1 MTEFFDLRSVNNASK
16 SELTAAFNR
25 VLESGWYVLGKEVN
39 KFESEFA
46 NYCEVGNCIGVGNCL
61 DALQFI
67 LQGFGIGSGD
77 EVIVPSNTYIA
88 TWLAASNIGAIPVP
102 VEPKIETYN
111 IDPSRIQDS
120 ITSRTKAIIVVHLY
134 GQPCNMDPVNEI
146 AEKFGLKVIEDSAQ
160 AHGARYKGRR
170 VGGLGDASGFSFYP
184 SKNLGALGDGGA
196 VTTNDQELTNK
207 INLLRNY
214 GSKAKYKN
222 EVKGFNSR
230 LDELQAA
237 FLSEKLK
244 VLDQQNEQR
253 RKIASIYIERLA
265 YFEEITLPVIPDWAE
280 PVWHQFII
288 RHQKRDDL
296 INKLRIAGIG
306 TMIHYPIPPHLQL
319 AYKEMGKKKGDYPI
333 SEIIHKEVLSLP
345 ITPGISL
352 LELETIIDHIKA
364 CMSY

>member
-1 MTEFFDLRSVNNASK
+1 MTEFFDLKSVNNASK

-25 VLESGWYVLGKEVN
+25 VLESGWYVLGNEVN
-39 KFESEFA
+39 RFESEFA
-46 NYCEVGNCIGVGNCL
+46 NYCEVRNCIGVGNCL

-67 LQGFGIGSGD
+67 LQGLGIGDGD

-88 TWLAASNIGAIPVP
+88 TWLAVSNVGAIPVP
-102 VEPKIETYN
+102 VEPRIETYN

-134 GQPCNMDPVNEI
+134 GQPCDMDPINEI
-146 AEKFGLKVIEDSAQ
+146 ADSFRLKVIEDSAQ
-160 AHGARYKGRR
+160 AHGAKYKGKR

-196 VTTNDQELTNK
+196 VTTNDQELSIK
-207 INLLRNY
+207 VNLLRNY
-214 GSKAKYKN
+214 GSKTKYQN

-237 FLSEKLK
+237 FLIEKLK
-244 VLDQQNEQR
+244 VLDKQNEKR
-253 RKIASIYIERLA
+253 RKIASIYLERLA
-265 YFEEITLPVIPDWAE
+265 YFEGIKLPIIPDWTE

-288 RHQKRDDL
+288 RHKNRDDL
-296 INKLRIAGIG
+296 INNLRKAGIG

-345 ITPGISL
+345 ISPEISL
-352 LELETIIDHIKA
+352 LEVEAVIDA
-364 CMSY
+364 LTAYLS

>member
-1 MTEFFDLRSVNNASK
+1 MNEFFDLRSVNDASK
-16 SELTAAFNR
+16 SELTTAFNR
-25 VLESGWYVLGKEVN
+25 VLESGWYVLGNEVN
-39 KFESEFA
+39 RFESEFA
-46 NYCEVGNCIGVGNCL
+46 NFCEVENCVGVGNCL

-88 TWLAASNIGAIPVP
+88 TWLAVSNVGAIPVP
-102 VEPKIETYN
+102 VEPRIETYN

-134 GQPCNMDPVNEI
+134 GQPCDMDAVNEI
-146 AEKFGLKVIEDSAQ
+146 GEKFGLKVIEDSAQ

-170 VGGLGDASGFSFYP
+170 VGGLGNASGFSFYP

-196 VTTNDQELTNK
+196 VTTNNPALANK

-214 GSKAKYKN
+214 GSKTKYQN

-237 FLSEKLK
+237 FLIEKLK
-244 VLDQQNEQR
+244 VLDKQNEER
-253 RKIASIYIERLA
+253 RKIASIYLEHLA
-265 YFEEITLPVIPDWAE
+265 YFEEIVLPVIPDWAE
-280 PVWHQFII
+280 PVWHQFVI
-288 RHQKRDDL
+288 RHHKRNDL
-296 INKLRIAGIG
+296 INNLKKAGIG

-333 SEIIHKEVLSLP
+333 SELIHKEVLSLP

-352 LELETIIDHIKA
+352 LEIESVIDALTA
-364 CMSY
+364 CLS

>member
-25 VLESGWYVLGKEVN
+25 VLESGWYVLGNEVN
-39 KFESEFA
+39 RFESEFA
-46 NYCEVGNCIGVGNCL
+46 NYCEVGNCIAVGNCL

-67 LQGFGIGSGD
+67 LQGLGIGGGD

-88 TWLAASNIGAIPVP
+88 TWLAVSNVGAIPVP
-102 VEPKIETYN
+102 VEPRIETYN

-134 GQPCNMDPVNEI
+134 GQPCDMDPINEI
-146 AEKFGLKVIEDSAQ
+146 ADSFRLKVIEDSAQ
-160 AHGARYKGRR
+160 AHGAKYKGKR

-196 VTTNDQELTNK
+196 VTTNDPELSIK
-207 INLLRNY
+207 VNLLRNY
-214 GSKAKYKN
+214 GSKTKYQN

-237 FLSEKLK
+237 FLIEKLK
-244 VLDQQNEQR
+244 VLDLQNEQR
-253 RKIASIYIERLA
+253 RKIASIYLERLA
-265 YFEEITLPVIPDWAE
+265 FFEEITLPVIPDWAE
-280 PVWHQFII
+280 TVWHQFII
-288 RHQKRDDL
+288 RHQKRDDF
-296 INKLRIAGIG
+296 INKLSKAGIG
-306 TMIHYPIPPHLQL
+306 TMVHYPIPPHLQL

-333 SEIIHKEVLSLP
+333 SEKIHKEVLSLP

-352 LELETIIDHIKA
+352 LEVEAVIAALTA
-364 CMSY
+364 CLS

>member
-25 VLESGWYVLGKEVN
+25 VLESGWYVLGNEVN
-39 KFESEFA
+39 RFESEFA
-46 NYCEVGNCIGVGNCL
+46 NYCEVGNCIAVGNCL

-67 LQGFGIGSGD
+67 LQGLGIGGGD

-88 TWLAASNIGAIPVP
+88 TWLAVSNVGAIPVP
-102 VEPKIETYN
+102 VEPRIETYN

-134 GQPCNMDPVNEI
+134 GQPCDMDPINEI
-146 AEKFGLKVIEDSAQ
+146 ADSFRLKVIEDSAQ
-160 AHGARYKGRR
+160 AHGAKYKGKR

-196 VTTNDQELTNK
+196 VTTNDPELSIK
-207 INLLRNY
+207 VNLLRNY
-214 GSKAKYKN
+214 GSKTKYQN

-237 FLSEKLK
+237 FLIEKLK
-244 VLDQQNEQR
+244 VLDLQNEQR
-253 RKIASIYIERLA
+253 RKIASIYLERLA
-265 YFEEITLPVIPDWAE
+265 FFEEITLPVIPDWAE
-280 PVWHQFII
+280 TVWHQFII
-288 RHQKRDDL
+288 RNQKRDDL
-296 INKLRIAGIG
+296 INKLSKAGIG
-306 TMIHYPIPPHLQL
+306 TMVHYPIPPHLQL
-319 AYKEMGKKKGDYPI
+319 AYKDMGKKKGDYPI
-333 SEIIHKEVLSLP
+333 SEKIHKEVLSLP

-352 LELETIIDHIKA
+352 LEVEAVIDALTA
-364 CMSY
+364 CLS

>member
-1 MTEFFDLRSVNNASK
+1 
-16 SELTAAFNR
+16 
-25 VLESGWYVLGKEVN
+25 
-39 KFESEFA
+39 
-46 NYCEVGNCIGVGNCL
+46 
-61 DALQFI
+61 
-67 LQGFGIGSGD
+67 
-77 EVIVPSNTYIA
+77 
-88 TWLAASNIGAIPVP
+88 
-102 VEPKIETYN
+102 
-111 IDPSRIQDS
+111 
-120 ITSRTKAIIVVHLY
+120 
-134 GQPCNMDPVNEI
+134 MDPINEI
-146 AEKFGLKVIEDSAQ
+146 ADSFRLKVIEDSAQ
-160 AHGARYKGRR
+160 AHGAKYKGKR

-196 VTTNDQELTNK
+196 VTTNDPELSIK
-207 INLLRNY
+207 VNLLRNY
-214 GSKAKYKN
+214 GSKTKYQN

-237 FLSEKLK
+237 FLIEKLK
-244 VLDQQNEQR
+244 VLDLQNEQR
-253 RKIASIYIERLA
+253 RKIASIYLERLA

-296 INKLRIAGIG
+296 INKLSKAGIG

-352 LELETIIDHIKA
+352 LEVETIIDHIKA

>member
-1 MTEFFDLRSVNNASK
+1 
-16 SELTAAFNR
+16 
-25 VLESGWYVLGKEVN
+25 LESGWYILGTEVN

-46 NYCEVGNCIGVGNCL
+46 NFCEVRNCVGVGNCL

-67 LQGFGIGSGD
+67 LRSIGIGTGD

-88 TWLAASNIGAIPVP
+88 TWLAVSNVGATPVP
-102 VEPKIETYN
+102 VEPLIDTYN
-111 IDPSRIQDS
+111 IDPSKIQDS

-134 GQPCNMDPVNEI
+134 GQPCDIDPINEI
-146 AEKFGLKVIEDSAQ
+146 ADRFGLKVIEDAAQ
-160 AHGARYKGRR
+160 AHGAKYKGNR
-170 VGGLGDASGFSFYP
+170 VGGLGYASGFSFYP

-196 VTTNDQELTNK
+196 VTTNDPDLSIK

-214 GSKAKYKN
+214 GSKTKYQN

-237 FLSEKLK
+237 FLIEKLK
-244 VLDQQNEQR
+244 ILDEQNEKR

-265 YFEEITLPVIPDWAE
+265 CFEGIILPVIPDWAE

-288 RHQKRDDL
+288 RHKKRDDL
-296 INKLRIAGIG
+296 IKNLKNSGIG

-345 ITPGISL
+345 ISPEISL
-352 LELETIIDHIKA
+352 LEIEAVLEALKA
-364 CMSY
+364 YL

>member
-1 MTEFFDLRSVNNASK
+1 MNEFFDLRSVNDVSK

-25 VLESGWYVLGKEVN
+25 VLESGWYVLGNEVN
-39 KFESEFA
+39 RFESEFA
-46 NYCEVGNCIGVGNCL
+46 NFCEVENCIGVGNCL

-88 TWLAASNIGAIPVP
+88 TWLAVSNVGAIPVP
-102 VEPKIETYN
+102 VEPRIETYN

-134 GQPCNMDPVNEI
+134 GLPCDMDAVNEI
-146 AEKFGLKVIEDSAQ
+146 GEKFGLKVIEDSAQ

-170 VGGLGDASGFSFYP
+170 VGGLGNASGFSFYP

-196 VTTNDQELTNK
+196 VTTNNPALANK

-214 GSKAKYKN
+214 GSKTKYQN

-237 FLSEKLK
+237 FLIEKLK
-244 VLDQQNEQR
+244 VLDKQNEER
-253 RKIASIYIERLA
+253 RKIASIYLEHLA

-280 PVWHQFII
+280 PVWHQFVI
-288 RHQKRDDL
+288 RHHKRNEL
-296 INKLRIAGIG
+296 INNLKKAGIG

-333 SEIIHKEVLSLP
+333 SELIHKEVLSLP

-352 LELETIIDHIKA
+352 LEIESVIDA
-364 CMSY
+364 LTTSLS

>member
-1 MTEFFDLRSVNNASK
+1 MNEFFDLRSVNDASK
-16 SELTAAFNR
+16 SELTTAFNR
-25 VLESGWYVLGKEVN
+25 VLESGWYVLGNEVN
-39 KFESEFA
+39 RFESEFA
-46 NYCEVGNCIGVGNCL
+46 NFCEVENCVGVGNCL

-88 TWLAASNIGAIPVP
+88 TWLAVSNVGAIPVP
-102 VEPKIETYN
+102 VEPRIETYN

-134 GQPCNMDPVNEI
+134 GQPCDMDAVNEI
-146 AEKFGLKVIEDSAQ
+146 GEKFGLKVIEDSAQ

-170 VGGLGDASGFSFYP
+170 VGGLGNASGFSFYP

-196 VTTNDQELTNK
+196 VTTNNPALANK

-214 GSKAKYKN
+214 GSKTKYQN

-237 FLSEKLK
+237 FLIEKLK
-244 VLDQQNEQR
+244 VLDKQNEER
-253 RKIASIYIERLA
+253 RKIASIYLEHLA
-265 YFEEITLPVIPDWAE
+265 YFEEIALPVIPDWAE
-280 PVWHQFII
+280 PVWHQFVI
-288 RHQKRDDL
+288 RHHKRNDL
-296 INKLRIAGIG
+296 INNLKKAGIG

-333 SEIIHKEVLSLP
+333 SELIHKEVLSLP

-352 LELETIIDHIKA
+352 LEIESVIDALTA
-364 CMSY
+364 CLS

>member
-1 MTEFFDLRSVNNASK
+1 MTEFFDLKSVNNASK

-25 VLESGWYVLGKEVN
+25 VLESGWYVLGNEVN
-39 KFESEFA
+39 RFESEFA
-46 NYCEVGNCIGVGNCL
+46 NYCEVRNCIGVGNCL

-67 LQGFGIGSGD
+67 LQGLGIGGGD

-88 TWLAASNIGAIPVP
+88 TWLAVSNVGAIPVP
-102 VEPKIETYN
+102 VEPRIETYN

-134 GQPCNMDPVNEI
+134 GQPCDMDPINEI
-146 AEKFGLKVIEDSAQ
+146 ADSFRLKVIEDSAQ
-160 AHGARYKGRR
+160 AHGAKYKGKR

-196 VTTNDQELTNK
+196 VTTNDPELTIK
-207 INLLRNY
+207 VNLLRNY
-214 GSKAKYKN
+214 GSKTKYQN

-237 FLSEKLK
+237 FLIEKLK
-244 VLDQQNEQR
+244 VLDKQNEER
-253 RKIASIYIERLA
+253 RKIASIYLEHLA

-280 PVWHQFII
+280 PVWHQFVI
-288 RHQKRDDL
+288 RHHKRNDL
-296 INKLRIAGIG
+296 INNLKKAGIG

-333 SEIIHKEVLSLP
+333 SELIHKEVLSLP

-352 LELETIIDHIKA
+352 LEIESVIDA
-364 CMSY
+364 LTTSLS

>member
-1 MTEFFDLRSVNNASK
+1 MTEFYNIRSVNNVCK
-16 SELTAAFNR
+16 SELNSAFQR
-25 VLESGWYVLGKEVN
+25 VLESGWYILGTEVN

-46 NYCEVGNCIGVGNCL
+46 NFCEVRNCVGVGNCL

-67 LQGFGIGSGD
+67 LRSIGIGTGD

-88 TWLAASNIGAIPVP
+88 TWLAVSNVGATPVP
-102 VEPKIETYN
+102 VEPLIDTYN
-111 IDPSRIQDS
+111 IDPSKIQDS

-134 GQPCNMDPVNEI
+134 GQPCDIDPINEI
-146 AEKFGLKVIEDSAQ
+146 AYRFGLKVIEDAAQ
-160 AHGARYKGRR
+160 AHGAKYKGNR
-170 VGGLGDASGFSFYP
+170 VGGLGYASGFSFYP

-196 VTTNDQELTNK
+196 VTTNDPDLSIK

-214 GSKAKYKN
+214 GSKTKYQN

-237 FLSEKLK
+237 FLIEKLK
-244 VLDQQNEQR
+244 ILDEQNEKR

-265 YFEEITLPVIPDWAE
+265 CFEGIILPVIPDWAE

-288 RHQKRDDL
+288 RHKKRDDL
-296 INKLRIAGIG
+296 IKNLKNSGIG

-345 ITPGISL
+345 ISPEISL
-352 LELETIIDHIKA
+352 LEIEAVLEALKA
-364 CMSY
+364 YL

>member
-1 MTEFFDLRSVNNASK
+1 MTEFFDLKSVNNASK

-25 VLESGWYVLGKEVN
+25 VLESGWYVLGNEVN
-39 KFESEFA
+39 RFESEFA
-46 NYCEVGNCIGVGNCL
+46 NYCEVGNCIAVGNCL

-67 LQGFGIGSGD
+67 LQGLGIGGGD

-88 TWLAASNIGAIPVP
+88 TWLAVSNVGAIPVP
-102 VEPKIETYN
+102 VEPRIETYN

-134 GQPCNMDPVNEI
+134 GQPCDMDPINEI
-146 AEKFGLKVIEDSAQ
+146 ADSFRLKVIEDSAQ
-160 AHGARYKGRR
+160 AHGAKYKGKR

-196 VTTNDQELTNK
+196 VTTNDPELSIK
-207 INLLRNY
+207 VNLLRNY
-214 GSKAKYKN
+214 GSKTKYQN

-237 FLSEKLK
+237 FLIEKLK
-244 VLDQQNEQR
+244 VLDLQNEQR
-253 RKIASIYIERLA
+253 RKIASIYLERLA
-265 YFEEITLPVIPDWAE
+265 IFEEITLPVIPDWAE
-280 PVWHQFII
+280 TVWHQFII
-288 RHQKRDDL
+288 RHQMRDDL
-296 INKLRIAGIG
+296 INKLSTAGIG
-306 TMIHYPIPPHLQL
+306 TMVHYPIPPHLQL

-333 SEIIHKEVLSLP
+333 SEKIHKEVLSLP

-352 LELETIIDHIKA
+352 LEVEAVIDALTA
-364 CMSY
+364 CLS

>member
-25 VLESGWYVLGKEVN
+25 VLESGWYVLGNEVN
-39 KFESEFA
+39 RFESEFA
-46 NYCEVGNCIGVGNCL
+46 NYCEVENCIGVGNCL

-88 TWLAASNIGAIPVP
+88 TWLAVSNVGATPVP
-102 VEPKIETYN
+102 VEPRIETYN

-134 GQPCNMDPVNEI
+134 GQPCDMDPINEI
-146 AEKFGLKVIEDSAQ
+146 ADSFRLKVIEDSAQ
-160 AHGARYKGRR
+160 AHGAKYKGKR

-196 VTTNDQELTNK
+196 VTTNDQELSIK
-207 INLLRNY
+207 VNLLRNY
-214 GSKAKYKN
+214 GSKTKYQN

-237 FLSEKLK
+237 FLIEKLK
-244 VLDQQNEQR
+244 VLDKQNEKR
-253 RKIASIYIERLA
+253 RKIASIYLERLA
-265 YFEEITLPVIPDWAE
+265 CFEGIKLPIIPDSAE

-288 RHQKRDDL
+288 RHKNRDDL
-296 INKLRIAGIG
+296 INNLRKAGIG

-345 ITPGISL
+345 ISPEISL
-352 LELETIIDHIKA
+352 LEVEAVIDA
-364 CMSY
+364 LTAYLS

>member
-1 MTEFFDLRSVNNASK
+1 MNEFFDLRSVNDASK

-25 VLESGWYVLGKEVN
+25 VLESGWYVLGNEVN
-39 KFESEFA
+39 RFESEFA
-46 NYCEVGNCIGVGNCL
+46 NFCEVENCVGVGNCL

-88 TWLAASNIGAIPVP
+88 TWLAVSNVGATPVP
-102 VEPKIETYN
+102 VEPRIETYN

-134 GQPCNMDPVNEI
+134 GQPCNMDAVNEI
-146 AEKFGLKVIEDSAQ
+146 GEKFGLKVIEDSAQ

-170 VGGLGDASGFSFYP
+170 VGGLGNASGFSFYP

-196 VTTNDQELTNK
+196 VTTNNPALANK

-214 GSKAKYKN
+214 GSKTKYQN

-237 FLSEKLK
+237 FLIEKLK
-244 VLDQQNEQR
+244 VLDKQNEER
-253 RKIASIYIERLA
+253 RKIASIYLEHLA
-265 YFEEITLPVIPDWAE
+265 YFEEIALPVIPDWAE
-280 PVWHQFII
+280 PVWHQFVI
-288 RHQKRDDL
+288 RHHKRNDL
-296 INKLRIAGIG
+296 INNLKKAGIG

-333 SEIIHKEVLSLP
+333 SELIHKEVLSLP

-352 LELETIIDHIKA
+352 LEIESVIDALTA
-364 CMSY
+364 CLP

>member
-1 MTEFFDLRSVNNASK
+1 
-16 SELTAAFNR
+16 
-25 VLESGWYVLGKEVN
+25 
-39 KFESEFA
+39 
-46 NYCEVGNCIGVGNCL
+46 
-61 DALQFI
+61 LQFI

-88 TWLAASNIGAIPVP
+88 TWLAVSNVGATPVP
-102 VEPKIETYN
+102 VEPRIETYN

-134 GQPCNMDPVNEI
+134 GQPCNMDAVNEI

-170 VGGLGDASGFSFYP
+170 VGGLGNASGFSFYP

-196 VTTNDQELTNK
+196 VTTNNPTLANK

-214 GSKAKYKN
+214 GSKTKYQN

-237 FLSEKLK
+237 FLIEKLK
-244 VLDQQNEQR
+244 VLDKQNEER
-253 RKIASIYIERLA
+253 RKIASIYLEHLA

-280 PVWHQFII
+280 PVWHQFVI
-288 RHQKRDDL
+288 RHHKRNDL
-296 INKLRIAGIG
+296 INNLKKAGIG

-333 SEIIHKEVLSLP
+333 SELIHKEVLSLP

-352 LELETIIDHIKA
+352 LEIESVIDALKA
-364 CMSY
+364 CLS

>member
-1 MTEFFDLRSVNNASK
+1 MTEFYNLRSVNNASK

-25 VLESGWYVLGKEVN
+25 VLESGWYVLGNEVN
-39 KFESEFA
+39 RFESEFA
-46 NYCEVGNCIGVGNCL
+46 NYCEVRNCIGVGNCL

-67 LQGFGIGSGD
+67 LQGLGIGGGD

-88 TWLAASNIGAIPVP
+88 TWLAVSNVGAIPVP
-102 VEPKIETYN
+102 VEPRIETYN

-134 GQPCNMDPVNEI
+134 GQPCDMDPINEI
-146 AEKFGLKVIEDSAQ
+146 ADSFRLKVIEDSAQ
-160 AHGARYKGRR
+160 AHGAKYKGKR

-196 VTTNDQELTNK
+196 VTTNDPELSIK
-207 INLLRNY
+207 VNLLRNY
-214 GSKAKYKN
+214 GSKTKYQN

-237 FLSEKLK
+237 FLIEKLK
-244 VLDQQNEQR
+244 VLDLQNEQR
-253 RKIASIYIERLA
+253 RKIASIYLERLA
-265 YFEEITLPVIPDWAE
+265 FFEEITLPVIPDWAE
-280 PVWHQFII
+280 TVWHQFII

-296 INKLRIAGIG
+296 INKLSKAGIG
-306 TMIHYPIPPHLQL
+306 TMVHYPIPPHLQL

-333 SEIIHKEVLSLP
+333 SEKIHKEVLSLP

-352 LELETIIDHIKA
+352 LEVEAVIDALTA
-364 CMSY
+364 CLS

>member
-1 MTEFFDLRSVNNASK
+1 
-16 SELTAAFNR
+16 
-25 VLESGWYVLGKEVN
+25 LESGWYILGTEVN

-46 NYCEVGNCIGVGNCL
+46 NFCEVRNCVGVGNCL

-67 LQGFGIGSGD
+67 LRSIGIGTGD

-88 TWLAASNIGAIPVP
+88 TWLAVSNVGATPVP
-102 VEPKIETYN
+102 VEPLIETYN
-111 IDPSRIQDS
+111 IDPSKIQDS

-134 GQPCNMDPVNEI
+134 GQPCDIDPINEI
-146 AEKFGLKVIEDSAQ
+146 AYRFGLKVIEDAAQ
-160 AHGARYKGRR
+160 AHGAKYKGNR
-170 VGGLGDASGFSFYP
+170 VGGLGYASGFSFYP

-196 VTTNDQELTNK
+196 VTTNDPDLSIK

-214 GSKAKYKN
+214 GSKTKYQN

-237 FLSEKLK
+237 FLIEKLK
-244 VLDQQNEQR
+244 ILDEQNEKR

-265 YFEEITLPVIPDWAE
+265 CFEGIILPVIPDWAE

-288 RHQKRDDL
+288 RHKKRDDL
-296 INKLRIAGIG
+296 IKNLKNSGIG

-345 ITPGISL
+345 ISPEISL
-352 LELETIIDHIKA
+352 LEIEAVLEALKA
-364 CMSY
+364 YL

>member
-1 MTEFFDLRSVNNASK
+1 MNEFFDLRSVNDASK

-25 VLESGWYVLGKEVN
+25 VLESGWYVLGNEVN
-39 KFESEFA
+39 RFESEFA
-46 NYCEVGNCIGVGNCL
+46 NFCEVENCVGVGNCL

-88 TWLAASNIGAIPVP
+88 TWLAVSNVGAIPVP
-102 VEPKIETYN
+102 VEPRIETYN

-134 GQPCNMDPVNEI
+134 GQPCNMDAVNDI

-170 VGGLGDASGFSFYP
+170 VGGLGNASGFSFYP

-196 VTTNDQELTNK
+196 VTTNNPTLANK

-214 GSKAKYKN
+214 GSKTKYQN

-237 FLSEKLK
+237 FLIEKLK
-244 VLDQQNEQR
+244 VLDKQNEER
-253 RKIASIYIERLA
+253 RKIASIYLEHLA

-280 PVWHQFII
+280 PVWHQFVI
-288 RHQKRDDL
+288 RHHKRNEL
-296 INKLRIAGIG
+296 INNLKKAGIG

-333 SEIIHKEVLSLP
+333 SELIHKEVLSLP

-352 LELETIIDHIKA
+352 LEIESVIDA
-364 CMSY
+364 LTTSLS

>member
-1 MTEFFDLRSVNNASK
+1 MTEFFDLRSVNDASK

-25 VLESGWYVLGKEVN
+25 VLESGWYVLGNEVN
-39 KFESEFA
+39 RFESEFA
-46 NYCEVGNCIGVGNCL
+46 NYCEVGNCIAVGNCL

-67 LQGFGIGSGD
+67 LQGLGIGGGD

-88 TWLAASNIGAIPVP
+88 TWLAVSNVGAIPVP
-102 VEPKIETYN
+102 VEPRIETYN

-134 GQPCNMDPVNEI
+134 GQPCDMDPINEI
-146 AEKFGLKVIEDSAQ
+146 ADSFRLKVIEDSAQ
-160 AHGARYKGRR
+160 AHGAKYKGKR

-196 VTTNDQELTNK
+196 VTTNDPELSIK
-207 INLLRNY
+207 VNLLRNY
-214 GSKAKYKN
+214 GSKTKYQN

-237 FLSEKLK
+237 FLIEKLK
-244 VLDQQNEQR
+244 VLDKQNEKR
-253 RKIASIYIERLA
+253 RKIAGIYLERLA
-265 YFEEITLPVIPDWAE
+265 CFEGIKLPIIPDSAE

-288 RHQKRDDL
+288 RHKNRDDL
-296 INKLRIAGIG
+296 INNLRKAGIG

-345 ITPGISL
+345 ISPEISL
-352 LELETIIDHIKA
+352 LEVEAVIDALTA
-364 CMSY
+364 CLS

>member
-1 MTEFFDLRSVNNASK
+1 MTEFFDLKSVNNASK

-25 VLESGWYVLGKEVN
+25 VLESGWYVLGNEVN
-39 KFESEFA
+39 RFESEFA
-46 NYCEVGNCIGVGNCL
+46 NYCEVRNCIGVGNCL

-67 LQGFGIGSGD
+67 LQGLGIGGGD

-88 TWLAASNIGAIPVP
+88 TWLAISNVGAIPVP
-102 VEPKIETYN
+102 VEPRIETYN

-134 GQPCNMDPVNEI
+134 GQPCDMDPINEI
-146 AEKFGLKVIEDSAQ
+146 ADSFRLKVIEDSAQ
-160 AHGARYKGRR
+160 AHGAKYKGKR

-196 VTTNDQELTNK
+196 VTTNDPELSIK
-207 INLLRNY
+207 VNLLRNY
-214 GSKAKYKN
+214 GSKTKYQN

-237 FLSEKLK
+237 FLIEKLK
-244 VLDQQNEQR
+244 VLDLQNEQR
-253 RKIASIYIERLA
+253 RKIASIYLERLA
-265 YFEEITLPVIPDWAE
+265 FFEEITLPVIPDWAE
-280 PVWHQFII
+280 TVWHQFII
-288 RHQKRDDL
+288 RHKNRDDL
-296 INKLRIAGIG
+296 INNLRKAGIG

-345 ITPGISL
+345 ISPEISL
-352 LELETIIDHIKA
+352 LEVEAVIDA
-364 CMSY
+364 LTAYLS

>member
-1 MTEFFDLRSVNNASK
+1 MNEFFDLRSVNDVSK

-25 VLESGWYVLGKEVN
+25 VLKSGWYVLGNEVN
-39 KFESEFA
+39 RFESEFA
-46 NYCEVGNCIGVGNCL
+46 DYCEVENCIGVGNCL

-88 TWLAASNIGAIPVP
+88 TWLAVSNVGAIPVP
-102 VEPKIETYN
+102 VEPRIETYN

-134 GQPCNMDPVNEI
+134 GQPCNMDAVNEI

-170 VGGLGDASGFSFYP
+170 VGGLGNASGFSFYP

-196 VTTNDQELTNK
+196 VTTNNPALANK

-214 GSKAKYKN
+214 GSKTKYQN

-237 FLSEKLK
+237 FLIEKLK
-244 VLDQQNEQR
+244 VLDKQNEER
-253 RKIASIYIERLA
+253 RKIASIYLEHLA
-265 YFEEITLPVIPDWAE
+265 FFEEITLPVIPDWAE
-280 PVWHQFII
+280 PVWHQFVI
-288 RHQKRDDL
+288 RHHKRNDL
-296 INKLRIAGIG
+296 INNLKKAGIS

-333 SEIIHKEVLSLP
+333 SELIHKEVLSLP

-352 LELETIIDHIKA
+352 LEIESVIDALKV
-364 CMSY
+364 CLS

>member
-25 VLESGWYVLGKEVN
+25 VLESGWYVLGNEVN
-39 KFESEFA
+39 RFESEFA
-46 NYCEVGNCIGVGNCL
+46 NYCEVENCIGVGNCL

-67 LQGFGIGSGD
+67 LQGFGIGGGD

-88 TWLAASNIGAIPVP
+88 TWLAVSNVGAIPVP
-102 VEPKIETYN
+102 VEPRIETYN

-170 VGGLGDASGFSFYP
+170 VGGLGNASGFSFYP

-196 VTTNDQELTNK
+196 VTTNDQVLANK

-214 GSKAKYKN
+214 GSKAKYQN

-237 FLSEKLK
+237 FLIEKLK
-244 VLDQQNEQR
+244 VLDLQNEQR
-253 RKIASIYIERLA
+253 RKIASIYLERLA

-296 INKLRIAGIG
+296 INNLRIAGIG

>member
-1 MTEFFDLRSVNNASK
+1 MNEFFDLRSVNDASK
-16 SELTAAFNR
+16 SELTTAFNR
-25 VLESGWYVLGKEVN
+25 VLESGWYVLGNEVN
-39 KFESEFA
+39 RFESEFA
-46 NYCEVGNCIGVGNCL
+46 NFCEVENCVGVGNCL

-88 TWLAASNIGAIPVP
+88 TWLAVSNVGAIPVP
-102 VEPKIETYN
+102 VEPRIETYN

-134 GQPCNMDPVNEI
+134 GQPCDMDTVNEI
-146 AEKFGLKVIEDSAQ
+146 GEKFGLKVIEDSAQ

-170 VGGLGDASGFSFYP
+170 VGGLGNASGFSFYP

-196 VTTNDQELTNK
+196 VTTNNPALANK

-214 GSKAKYKN
+214 GSKTKYQN

-237 FLSEKLK
+237 FLIEKLK
-244 VLDQQNEQR
+244 VLDKQNEER
-253 RKIASIYIERLA
+253 RKIASIYLEHLA
-265 YFEEITLPVIPDWAE
+265 YFEEIVLPVIPDWAE
-280 PVWHQFII
+280 PVWHQFVI
-288 RHQKRDDL
+288 RHHKRNDL
-296 INKLRIAGIG
+296 INNLKKAGIG

-333 SEIIHKEVLSLP
+333 SELIHKEVLSLP

-352 LELETIIDHIKA
+352 LEIESVIDALTA
-364 CMSY
+364 CLS

>member
-1 MTEFFDLRSVNNASK
+1 MNEFFDLISVNDASK

-25 VLESGWYVLGKEVN
+25 VLESGWYVLGNEVN
-39 KFESEFA
+39 RFESEFA
-46 NYCEVGNCIGVGNCL
+46 NFCEVENCVGVGNCL

-88 TWLAASNIGAIPVP
+88 TWLAVSNVGAIPVP
-102 VEPKIETYN
+102 VEPRIETYN

-134 GQPCNMDPVNEI
+134 GQPCDMDAVNEI
-146 AEKFGLKVIEDSAQ
+146 GEKFGLKVIEDSAQ

-170 VGGLGDASGFSFYP
+170 VGGLGNASGFSFYP

-196 VTTNDQELTNK
+196 VTTNNPALANK

-214 GSKAKYKN
+214 GSKTKYQN

-237 FLSEKLK
+237 FLIEKLK
-244 VLDQQNEQR
+244 VLDKQNEER
-253 RKIASIYIERLA
+253 RKIASIYLEHLA
-265 YFEEITLPVIPDWAE
+265 YFEEIALPVIPDWAE
-280 PVWHQFII
+280 PVWHQFVI
-288 RHQKRDDL
+288 RHHKRNDL
-296 INKLRIAGIG
+296 INNLKKAGIG

-333 SEIIHKEVLSLP
+333 SELIHKEVLSLP

-352 LELETIIDHIKA
+352 LEIESVIDALTA
-364 CMSY
+364 CLS

>member
-25 VLESGWYVLGKEVN
+25 VLESGWYVLGNEVN
-39 KFESEFA
+39 RFESEFA

-67 LQGFGIGSGD
+67 LQGLGIGGGD

-88 TWLAASNIGAIPVP
+88 TWLAVSNVGAIPVP
-102 VEPKIETYN
+102 VEPRIETYN

-134 GQPCNMDPVNEI
+134 GQPCDMDPINEI
-146 AEKFGLKVIEDSAQ
+146 ADSFRLKVIEDSAQ
-160 AHGARYKGRR
+160 AHGAKYKGKR

-196 VTTNDQELTNK
+196 VTTNDPELSIK
-207 INLLRNY
+207 VNLLRNY
-214 GSKAKYKN
+214 GSKTKYQN

-237 FLSEKLK
+237 FLIEKLK
-244 VLDQQNEQR
+244 VLDLQNEQR
-253 RKIASIYIERLA
+253 RKIASIYLERLA
-265 YFEEITLPVIPDWAE
+265 FFEEITLPVIPDWAE
-280 PVWHQFII
+280 TVWHQFII

-296 INKLRIAGIG
+296 INKLSKAGIG

-345 ITPGISL
+345 ISPEFSL
-352 LELETIIDHIKA
+352 SELEFVLEALKA
-364 CMSY
+364 YS

>member
-1 MTEFFDLRSVNNASK
+1 MTEFFDLRSVTNASK

-25 VLESGWYVLGKEVN
+25 VLESGWYVLGNEVD

-46 NYCEVGNCIGVGNCL
+46 NYCEVRNCIGVGNCL

-67 LQGFGIGSGD
+67 LQGFGIGVGD

-88 TWLAASNIGAIPVP
+88 TWLAVSNVGAIPVP
-102 VEPKIETYN
+102 VEPRIETYN

-134 GQPCNMDPVNEI
+134 GQPCDMDPINEI
-146 AEKFGLKVIEDSAQ
+146 ADSFRLKVIEDSAQ
-160 AHGARYKGRR
+160 AHGAKYKGKR

-196 VTTNDQELTNK
+196 VTTNDQELSIK
-207 INLLRNY
+207 VNLLRNY
-214 GSKAKYKN
+214 GSKTKCQN

-237 FLSEKLK
+237 FLIEKLK
-244 VLDQQNEQR
+244 VLDLQNEQR
-253 RKIASIYIERLA
+253 RKIASIYLERLA
-265 YFEEITLPVIPDWAE
+265 CFEGIKLPIIPDSAE

-288 RHQKRDDL
+288 RHKNRDDL
-296 INKLRIAGIG
+296 INNLRKAGIG

-345 ITPGISL
+345 ISPEISL
-352 LELETIIDHIKA
+352 LEVEAVIDALTA
-364 CMSY
+364 CLS

>member
-1 MTEFFDLRSVNNASK
+1 MNEFFDLRSVNDASK

-25 VLESGWYVLGKEVN
+25 VLESGWYVLGNEVN
-39 KFESEFA
+39 RFESEFA
-46 NYCEVGNCIGVGNCL
+46 NFCEVENCVGVGNCL

-67 LQGFGIGSGD
+67 LQGLGIGDGD

-88 TWLAASNIGAIPVP
+88 TWLAVSNVGAIPVP
-102 VEPKIETYN
+102 VEPRIETYN

-134 GQPCNMDPVNEI
+134 GQPCDMDAVNEI
-146 AEKFGLKVIEDSAQ
+146 GEKFGLKVIEDSAQ

-170 VGGLGDASGFSFYP
+170 VGGLGNASGFSFYP

-196 VTTNDQELTNK
+196 VTTNNPALANK

-214 GSKAKYKN
+214 GSKTKYQN

-237 FLSEKLK
+237 FLIEKLK
-244 VLDQQNEQR
+244 VLDLQNEQR
-253 RKIASIYIERLA
+253 RKIASIYLERLA
-265 YFEEITLPVIPDWAE
+265 FLEEITLPVIPDWAE
-280 PVWHQFII
+280 TVWHQFVI

-296 INKLRIAGIG
+296 INKLSKAGIG

-333 SEIIHKEVLSLP
+333 SELIHKEVLSLP

-352 LELETIIDHIKA
+352 LEIESVIDALKA
-364 CMSY
+364 CLS

>member
-1 MTEFFDLRSVNNASK
+1 MTEFFDLKSVNNASK

-25 VLESGWYVLGKEVN
+25 VLESGWYVLGNEVN
-39 KFESEFA
+39 RFESEFA

-67 LQGFGIGSGD
+67 LQGLGIGGGD

-88 TWLAASNIGAIPVP
+88 TWLAVSNVGAIPVP
-102 VEPKIETYN
+102 VEPRIETYN

-134 GQPCNMDPVNEI
+134 GQPCDMDPINEI
-146 AEKFGLKVIEDSAQ
+146 ADSFRLKVIEDSAQ
-160 AHGARYKGRR
+160 AHGAKYKGKR

-196 VTTNDQELTNK
+196 VTTNDPELSIK
-207 INLLRNY
+207 VNLLRNY
-214 GSKAKYKN
+214 GSKTKYKN
-222 EVKGFNSR
+222 DVRGFNSR

-253 RKIASIYIERLA
+253 RKIATIYLERLSS
-265 YFEEITLPVIPDWAE
+265 FEEITLPVVPDWADS
-280 PVWHQFII
+280 VWHQFII
-288 RHQKRDDL
+288 RHKKRDDL
-296 INKLRIAGIG
+296 INCLRKAGIG

-319 AYKEMGKKKGDYPI
+319 AYKDMGKKKGDYPI
-333 SEIIHKEVLSLP
+333 SELIHKEVLSLP
-345 ITPGISL
+345 ITPGISS
-352 LELETIIDHIKA
+352 LEVEAVINALTA
-364 CMSY
+364 CLS